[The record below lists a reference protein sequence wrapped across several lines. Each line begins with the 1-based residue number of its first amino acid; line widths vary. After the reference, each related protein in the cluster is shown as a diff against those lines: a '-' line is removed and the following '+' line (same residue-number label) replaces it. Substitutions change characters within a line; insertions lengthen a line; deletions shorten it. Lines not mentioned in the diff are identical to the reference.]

1 MTWEIRAGL
10 GRRGEKLEPAPGQDV
25 AAPGPDR
32 NLSVDEVGRIR
43 FVELATSAQQR
54 A

>member
-1 MTWEIRAGL
+1 MTREIRAGR
-10 GRRGEKLEPAPGQDV
+10 GTRGEKLEPAPGQDV
-25 AAPGPDR
+25 VAHGPDR

-43 FVELATSAQQR
+43 FVELATSAQTR